1 MGVRNI
7 RKRNIVGCSNRG
19 NILQIKTTITWP
31 FNVQQLCAFS
41 FLVIKST
48 WLHAANIFILT
59 SFLNC
64 SWRRCSVDNRVY
76 IGRRSKIVRIA
87 SSPILR
93 FPFEPSSSALRSRSK
108 QSGSKWTEHNRM
120 SLVTARPTRDM
131 FASHSLIL
139 RERLL
144 SENGGNLLLVPYWQI
159 DNHSNIQ
166 RHCNTPLWLTEEAI
180 NTKARKVYSDCS
192 VRWITLFIS

>member
-1 MGVRNI
+1 M
-7 RKRNIVGCSNRG
+7 GCSNRG

-31 FNVQQLCAFS
+31 FNVQQLRAFS

-76 IGRRSKIVRIA
+76 VGRRSKIVRIA
-87 SSPILR
+87 SSPNLR
-93 FPFEPSSSALRSRSK
+93 FPFEPSSSALRSRSE

-144 SENGGNLLLVPYWQI
+144 WENGGNLLLVPYWQI
-159 DNHSNIQ
+159 DNHSQ
-166 RHCNTPLWLTEEAI
+166 NTIMSNRGSDQYQSTQSEQWLFCKTDNSI
-180 NTKARKVYSDCS
+180 YIIKLTQDWK
-192 VRWITLFIS
+192 ISAT